1 MAFVCHILL
10 CSTSVCRN
18 NQWYTPAE
26 CAILA
31 GHATMLAFLLEQYPD
46 PADNNHDDQDKPLI
60 FLASEYGQL
69 NCVNVLLE
77 LKADPTKRMRP
88 TGDNC
93 LDLAIDNGH
102 R

>member
-1 MAFVCHILL
+1 
-10 CSTSVCRN
+10 
-18 NQWYTPAE
+18 
-26 CAILA
+26 
-31 GHATMLAFLLEQYPD
+31 MLRFLLDQYPK
-46 PADNNHDDQDKPLI
+46 PALNNHDDQEKPLI
-60 FLASEYGQL
+60 FLASEHGQL

-77 LKADPTKRMRP
+77 LKADPTKRIYL